1 MTMEFVQG
9 INVDRPEK
17 LQAAGINL
25 KEISDTLSHCFARQ
39 MFEFGVAAR
48 Y

>member
-1 MTMEFVQG
+1 MEFVKG
-9 INVDRPEK
+9 INIDRPEELK
-17 LQAAGINL
+17 AAGMNL
-25 KEISDTLSHCFARQ
+25 KEVSDLMSHCFARQ